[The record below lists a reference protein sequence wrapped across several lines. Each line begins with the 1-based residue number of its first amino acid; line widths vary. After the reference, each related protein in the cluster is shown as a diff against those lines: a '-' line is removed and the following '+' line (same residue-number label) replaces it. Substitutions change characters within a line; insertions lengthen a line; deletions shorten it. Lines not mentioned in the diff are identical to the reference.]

1 MACTS
6 PRFQSLYAPGLVTST
21 LKFRCVS
28 PIFVVF
34 QFAVV
39 FQKILLCFEKDRC
52 VLKKIVVFWKRL
64 LCSEKDCCVLENILV
79 FGKGNRVVFCPCGPT

>member
-1 MACTS
+1 MYISTKMAPLVTFTCIS

-21 LKFRCVS
+21 LKFCCVS

-39 FQKILLCFEKDRC
+39 FQKIVLCFEKDRC
-52 VLKKIVVFWKRL
+52 VLKKIVVF
-64 LCSEKDCCVLENILV
+64 
-79 FGKGNRVVFCPCGPT
+79 